1 MKSSNTKN
9 AKLKKSKG
17 ESHLLEHLHSMYTC
31 GKAGRENTHNRNHGC
46 INYAPC
52 GVVMFFYNE
61 NIAGENSEPRWVIT
75 TGRTKAFSKWCCH
88 KYCKPSVSSN
98 QFFFFFLFL
107 LWKPTKSKGRNIS
120 LLPQIFFQWPLLGI
134 HLLWSGSKNHPIV
147 SPCSRCWVKCY
158 SIRRMS

>member
-17 ESHLLEHLHSMYTC
+17 ESHLLEHLHSMHTC

-75 TGRTKAFSKWCCH
+75 TGRTKAFGKWCCH
-88 KYCKPSVSSN
+88 KYCQPSVSSN
-98 QFFFFFLFL
+98 QFFFFFFCFFFGSLPKVKEEIFL
-107 LWKPTKSKGRNIS
+107 SS
-120 LLPQIFFQWPLLGI
+120 LKYLSNDL
-134 HLLWSGSKNHPIV
+134 
-147 SPCSRCWVKCY
+147 C
-158 SIRRMS
+158 